1 MEAHQAAEVATLAEV
16 RAVDRWAREYSQEVA
31 RGVELKV

>member
-1 MEAHQAAEVATLAEV
+1 MDAIGRPRWRRWREV
-16 RAVDRWAREYSQEVA
+16 RAVDRWAREYAREIA